1 MKKLL
6 PLALMMTSFAQAT
19 VVDVNYDYKS
29 NGELLKFDL
38 SKEVMDL
45 EIAHETDENGERQ
58 SQPQG
63 YDSIEDM
70 YDQLNNMQMILI
82 SARNNPY
89 LENMIERARKSK
101 GYLNGVNAQYSV
113 YGFEKDLKLEDL
125 TEEQIAFIKA
135 NNDVPA
141 MMQINIA
148 SPGGNSWD
156 DDSLQCDQVAKAD
169 LENLKVDKTTRCFV
183 SVKNEYLKQILLS
196 SAKGV
201 KAFSNDEV
209 KTIIE
214 ENNFSVAESNTE
226 AMTMVEKY
234 GELGIGLAAGSKH
247 YKGITK
253 LVLADGELRASFS
266 GNHLK
271 ATYEDLTRD
280 VNNTE
285 QRVFSSKIAL
295 MGSLEH
301 ANNGK
306 DVECYKE
313 TTSIGGAQDLLV
325 ETQEKDENCE
335 PVMKAQTLNLSAD
348 ISQYSCTVAIDM
360 DQYLSRIN

>member
-6 PLALMMTSFAQAT
+6 PVALMMTSFAHAT

-38 SKEVMDL
+38 SKEIMDI
-45 EIAHETDENGERQ
+45 EIAHETDGNGERQ

-63 YDSIEDM
+63 YESIEDM
-70 YDQLNNMQMILI
+70 YEQLNNMQMIYI
-82 SARNNPY
+82 SAKNNPY
-89 LENMIERARKSK
+89 LENMIERARNSK
-101 GYLNGVNAQYSV
+101 GYLNGVNAQYSI
-113 YGFEKDLKLEDL
+113 YGFEKDLKQEDL
-125 TEEQIAFIKA
+125 TEEQVAFIKA

-148 SPGGNSWD
+148 SSEGKSWD
-156 DDSLQCDQVAKAD
+156 DDALQCDQVAKAD
-169 LENLKVDKTTRCFV
+169 LENLKIDKTTRCFV

-196 SAKGV
+196 SARGV
-201 KAFSNDEV
+201 KAFSNEDV

-214 ENNFSVAESNTE
+214 ENNFSAVENNPE
-226 AMTMVEKY
+226 AMAMVDKY
-234 GELGIGLAAGSKH
+234 GDLGIGLSAGSKH
-247 YKGITK
+247 YKGITS
-253 LVLADGELRASFS
+253 LVIANGELRASFR

-313 TTSIGGAQDLLV
+313 TASIGGAQELLV
-325 ETQEKDENCE
+325 ETQEKDENGE
-335 PVMKAQTLNLSAD
+335 PVIEAQTLNLSAD
-348 ISQYSCTVAIDM
+348 ISQYSCIVAIDM
-360 DQYLSRIN
+360 DQYFSRIN